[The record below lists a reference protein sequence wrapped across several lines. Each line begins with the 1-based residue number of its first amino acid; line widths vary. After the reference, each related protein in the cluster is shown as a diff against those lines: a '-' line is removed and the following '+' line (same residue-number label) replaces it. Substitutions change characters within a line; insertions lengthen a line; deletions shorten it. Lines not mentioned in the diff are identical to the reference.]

1 MSNHIKI
8 YVFYGASQT
17 VALRENL
24 LSKVNNARDYKRLR
38 TASWIHFQRNL
49 FQRNKRSGFP
59 RETKKNN
66 FTYINKN
73 FMIINP
79 MK

>member
-1 MSNHIKI
+1 MINHIKI

-38 TASWIHFQRNL
+38 TAS
-49 FQRNKRSGFP
+49 
-59 RETKKNN
+59 
-66 FTYINKN
+66 
-73 FMIINP
+73 
-79 MK
+79 